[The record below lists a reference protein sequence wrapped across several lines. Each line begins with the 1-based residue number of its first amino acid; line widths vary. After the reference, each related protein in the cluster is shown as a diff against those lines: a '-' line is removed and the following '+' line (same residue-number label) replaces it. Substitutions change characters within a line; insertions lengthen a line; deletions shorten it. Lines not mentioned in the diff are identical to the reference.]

1 MPISYRTKYKAPTTL
16 LDAVEASLLAATRHH
31 AGVEERPAAVL
42 WTDAD
47 GQWQAVVKKLQ
58 ERLPQLFVH
67 GIYDAAKRTGP
78 SVWLKCIV
86 GRTIDLGLGVDVVPI
101 LYLPNVSRQTLR
113 AAADCP
119 PLLQP
124 LVELQYRGGVWT
136 QRNGKDW
143 TVEAFLIS
151 DEGLGLDVFRDDA
164 TRNSLHSALPV
175 LAETPVTQLEGKRL
189 EAEDFDKLMVGDQPR
204 DLLEWMNDPK
214 GACESWGEGKWQA
227 FRSRCKKEYGFDPD
241 ADGAIGAAERLGLRK
256 EVPWQQLWDRF
267 SEAPVLYKA
276 LPDLLTRAKPTEL
289 LFNPESW
296 PDENDKAEARLRAA
310 LLELGPMDG
319 PAARARVTELES
331 EHSRRRSWVWAKM
344 GRSPQAQALELLA
357 ALANKTGRALN
368 GASLEDVAK
377 NYESGGYEVD
387 LTLVRALAE
396 GKSNQDRAAI
406 QAAARALYV
415 PWLRAAAEL
424 FQQLAAKTPF
434 GGAGRQPL
442 IEANVGE
449 CLLFADGLRY
459 DLGQELRALCEERG
473 LRVVLDRR
481 WAGTPTVTA
490 TAKPAVSPVAGL
502 LLGGVTLPDNFTPSI
517 KAGGQELNT
526 ARFRKL
532 LEDAGYQFLVA
543 GETGDVSGKAWTESA
558 QIDRRGHDLQLGLA
572 NLVGEE
578 LDGIVERIT
587 EMLDAGW
594 RTVRVVTDHGWLLV
608 PGGLPKT
615 DLPSYLVESRWARCA
630 AIRGQSKVS
639 VPKVGWFWNVSA
651 EAAIAPDITAFVAGV
666 CYAHGGLS
674 VQECLIPILTIQP
687 SKDAAPV
694 AARIKTVAH
703 GVREAD
709 RHRSGAT
716 GREERL
722 LRGRVAK
729 PRTEGCAHRRQAREG
744 TRADADGWLLRGSD
758 AGLRRGDRRRK
769 RRAAVRHRGVA
780 PDPAFQVG
788 STGSAGERPA
798 RFHDGTMARL
808 PHPFHRA

>member
-1 MPISYRTKYKAPTTL
+1 MSSVSNRTKSKTPGTL
-16 LDAVEASLLAATRHH
+16 LAAVEASLLAATRHH
-31 AGVEERPAAVL
+31 VGVEAPPAAVL

-47 GQWQAVVKKLQ
+47 GQWQPVVKKLQ
-58 ERLPQLFVH
+58 ERLPQLVAH
-67 GIYDAAKRTGP
+67 GAYDAAKRTGP
-78 SVWLKCIV
+78 AVWLKCIV
-86 GRTIDLGLGVDVVPI
+86 GRTIDLGLGKDVVPI
-101 LYLPNVSRQTLR
+101 VYLPNISRQTLR

-124 LVELQYRGGVWT
+124 LVELQYRGVVWT

-151 DEGLGLDVFRDDA
+151 DDGLGLDVFRDDA

-175 LAETPVTQLEGKRL
+175 LAETPVVQLEGKRL

-214 GACESWGEGKWQA
+214 GAREGWGEGKWHA
-227 FRSRCKKEYGFDPD
+227 FRSRCKKDYGFDPD
-241 ADGAIGAAERLGLRK
+241 ADGAVGAAEKLGLRK
-256 EVPWQQLWDRF
+256 ETAWQQLWVRF
-267 SEAPVLYKA
+267 AEAPVLYKA

-296 PDENDKAEARLRAA
+296 PDENDKAELRLRAA
-310 LLELGPMDG
+310 LLELASVDG
-319 PAARARVTELES
+319 PTARDRVRELES
-331 EHSRRRSWVWAKM
+331 EHGKRRGWVWARM
-344 GRSPQAQALELLA
+344 ERSPMALALEHLSVLA
-357 ALANKTGRALN
+357 DKTAKSLN

-377 NYESGGYEVD
+377 NYEGGGYEAD
-387 LTLVRALAE
+387 LTLLHALAE

-406 QAAARALYV
+406 QAAARAIYL

-434 GGAGRQPL
+434 GGMGQQPL

-473 LRVVLDRR
+473 LRVALGRR

-502 LLGGVTLPDNFTPSI
+502 LQGGVTLPDNFTPSI
-517 KAGGQELNT
+517 KRQGAAAHESGQELTT
-526 ARFRKL
+526 ARFRNL
-532 LEDAGYQFLVA
+532 LEDAGYQYLST
-543 GETGDVSGKAWTESA
+543 GETGDVNGKGWTEAA

-572 NLVGEE
+572 GQLAEE
-578 LDGIVERIT
+578 LDGLVERIT
-587 EMLDAGW
+587 ELLDAGW

-615 DLPSYLVESRWARCA
+615 ELPGYLVESRWARCA

-639 VPKVGWFWNVSA
+639 VPKVGWFWNASA
-651 EAAIAPDITAFVAGV
+651 EAAVAPDITAFVAGM

-674 VQECLIPILTIQP
+674 VQECLIPMLTIQP
-687 SKDAAPV
+687 AKDAVPA
-694 AARIKTVAH
+694 AARIKSVEWQRLRCRVTLEAPLAGVTVDIRTKANA
-703 GVREAD
+703 AD
-709 RHRSGAT
+709 TSLTTAPKTTDASGQVS
-716 GREERL
+716 L
-722 LRGRVAK
+722 IV
-729 PRTEGCAHRRQAREG
+729 PDDDQAG
-744 TRADADGWLLRGSD
+744 A
-758 AGLRRGDRRRK
+758 
-769 RRAAVRHRGVA
+769 AAVVVLLDVLGNVLSKVA
-780 PDPAFQVG
+780 
-788 STGSAGERPA
+788 TTIGES
-798 RFHDGTMARL
+798 
-808 PHPFHRA
+808 

>member
-1 MPISYRTKYKAPTTL
+1 MSVSYRTKSKAPGTL
-16 LDAVEASLLAATRHH
+16 LAAVEASLLAATRHH
-31 AGVEERPAAVL
+31 AGVEAPPAAVL

-47 GQWQAVVKKLQ
+47 GQWQPVVKKLQ
-58 ERLPQLFVH
+58 ERLPQLVAH
-67 GIYDAAKRTGP
+67 GAYDAAKRTGP
-78 SVWLKCIV
+78 AVWLKCIV
-86 GRTIDLGLGVDVVPI
+86 GRTIDLGLGKDVVPI
-101 LYLPNVSRQTLR
+101 VYLPNISRQTLR

-124 LVELQYRGGVWT
+124 LVELQYRGVVWT

-151 DEGLGLDVFRDDA
+151 DDGLGLDVFRDDA

-175 LAETPVTQLEGKRL
+175 LAETPVVQLEGKRL

-214 GACESWGEGKWQA
+214 GAREGWGEGKWHA
-227 FRSRCKKEYGFDPD
+227 FRSRCKKDYGFDPD
-241 ADGAIGAAERLGLRK
+241 ADGAVGAAEKLGLRK
-256 EVPWQQLWDRF
+256 ETAWQQLWVRF
-267 SEAPVLYKA
+267 AEAPVLYKA

-296 PDENDKAEARLRAA
+296 PDENDKAELRLRAA
-310 LLELGPMDG
+310 LLELASVDG
-319 PAARARVTELES
+319 PTARDRVRELES
-331 EHSRRRSWVWAKM
+331 EHGKRRGWVWARM
-344 GRSPQAQALELLA
+344 ERSPMALALEHLSVLA
-357 ALANKTGRALN
+357 DKTAKSLN

-377 NYESGGYEVD
+377 NYEGGGYEAD
-387 LTLVRALAE
+387 LTLLHALAE

-406 QAAARALYV
+406 QAAARAIYL

-434 GGAGRQPL
+434 GGMGQQPL

-473 LRVVLDRR
+473 LRVALGRR

-502 LLGGVTLPDNFTPSI
+502 LQGGVTLPDNFTPSI
-517 KAGGQELNT
+517 KRQGAAAHESGQELTT
-526 ARFRKL
+526 ARFRNL
-532 LEDAGYQFLVA
+532 LEDAGYQYLST
-543 GETGDVSGKAWTESA
+543 GETGDVNGKGWTEAA

-572 NLVGEE
+572 GQLAEE
-578 LDGIVERIT
+578 LDGLVERIT
-587 EMLDAGW
+587 ELLDAGW

-615 DLPSYLVESRWARCA
+615 ELPGYLVESRWARCA

-639 VPKVGWFWNVSA
+639 VPKVGWFWNASA
-651 EAAIAPDITAFVAGV
+651 EAAVAPDITAFVAGM

-674 VQECLIPILTIQP
+674 VQECLIPMLTIQP
-687 SKDAAPV
+687 AKDAVPA
-694 AARIKTVAH
+694 AARIKSVEWQRLRCRVTLEAPLAGVTVDIRTKANA
-703 GVREAD
+703 AD
-709 RHRSGAT
+709 TSLTTAPKTTDASGQVS
-716 GREERL
+716 L
-722 LRGRVAK
+722 IV
-729 PRTEGCAHRRQAREG
+729 PDDDQAG
-744 TRADADGWLLRGSD
+744 A
-758 AGLRRGDRRRK
+758 
-769 RRAAVRHRGVA
+769 AAVVVLLDVLGNVLSKVA
-780 PDPAFQVG
+780 
-788 STGSAGERPA
+788 TTIGES
-798 RFHDGTMARL
+798 
-808 PHPFHRA
+808 

>member
-1 MPISYRTKYKAPTTL
+1 MPISHRTKSHAPTTL
-16 LDAVEASLLAATRHH
+16 LEAVEASLLAATRHH
-31 AGVEERPAAVL
+31 AGVETPPAAVL

-47 GQWQAVVKKLQ
+47 GQWQPVVKRLQ
-58 ERLPQLFVH
+58 ERLPQLVVH
-67 GIYDAAKRTGP
+67 GIYDPERRTGP
-78 SVWLKCIV
+78 AVWLKCIV
-86 GRTIDLGLGVDVVPI
+86 GRTVDLGLGADIVPI

-124 LVELQYRGGVWT
+124 LVELQYRGAVWT

-143 TVEAFLIS
+143 TVEAFLMS

-175 LAETPVTQLEGKRL
+175 LAETPLAQLEGKRL
-189 EAEDFDKLMVGDQPR
+189 EAEDFDRLMVGDQPR

-214 GACESWGEGKWQA
+214 GAREGWGEGKWHA
-227 FRSRCKKEYGFDPD
+227 FRSRCKKEYSFDPD
-241 ADGAIGAAERLGLRK
+241 ADGAVGAAERLGLRR
-256 EVPWQQLWDRF
+256 EVPWQHLWDRF

-276 LPDLLTRAKPTEL
+276 LPDLLTRAKPSEL
-289 LFNPESW
+289 VFNPESW
-296 PDENDKAEARLRAA
+296 PDENDKAETRLRSA
-310 LLELGPMDG
+310 LLELASAGG
-319 PAARARVTELES
+319 TTARELVLKLEV
-331 EHSRRRSWVWAKM
+331 EHSRRRGWVWARM

-357 ALANKTGRALN
+357 MLATRTGRALN
-368 GASLEDVAK
+368 GASLEEVAK

-387 LTLVRALAE
+387 LMLVRVLAE

-406 QAAARALYV
+406 QAAARALYL

-434 GGAGRQPL
+434 GGGGRQPL

-459 DLGQELRALCEERG
+459 DLGQELLALCEARG
-473 LRVVLDRR
+473 LRVGLSRR

-502 LLGGVTLPDNFTPSI
+502 LVGGVTLPDNFTPSI
-517 KAGGQELNT
+517 KAGGQELNP
-526 ARFRKL
+526 ARFRNL
-532 LEDAGYQFLVA
+532 LEEAGYQFLGA
-543 GETGDVSGKAWTESA
+543 GEMGDANGKAWTECA

-572 NLVGEE
+572 NLVAQE
-578 LDGIVERIT
+578 LDGIVERVT
-587 EMLDAGW
+587 GLLDAGW

-615 DLPSYLVESRWARCA
+615 DLPGYLVESRWARCA

-639 VPKVGWFWNVSA
+639 VPKVGWSWNVLA

-674 VQECLIPILTIQP
+674 VQECLIPMLTIQP
-687 SKDAAPV
+687 SGDAAPV
-694 AARIKTVAH
+694 TARIKTVEWQRLRCRVTLERRMA
-703 GVREAD
+703 GVTVDVRTKANAPD
-709 RHRSGAT
+709 TSLASAPKTTDAT
-716 GREERL
+716 GQVSLIIPDDE
-722 LRGRVAK
+722 
-729 PRTEGCAHRRQAREG
+729 QAG
-744 TRADADGWLLRGSD
+744 A
-758 AGLRRGDRRRK
+758 
-769 RRAAVRHRGVA
+769 AAVVVLLDASGTVLA
-780 PDPAFQVG
+780 KQA
-788 STGSAGERPA
+788 TTIGES
-798 RFHDGTMARL
+798 
-808 PHPFHRA
+808 